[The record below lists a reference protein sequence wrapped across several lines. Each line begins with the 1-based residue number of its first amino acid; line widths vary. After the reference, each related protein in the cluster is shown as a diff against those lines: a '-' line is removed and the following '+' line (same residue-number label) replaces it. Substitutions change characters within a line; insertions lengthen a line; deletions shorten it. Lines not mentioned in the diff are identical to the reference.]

1 MNCLSVFDHFVGLA
15 LKGSTVEIQ
24 GQKNHSFLP
33 LLRNFLKFKL
43 IKCLEFAFGI
53 KQIFQSIP
61 MEEHTAMTN
70 HWTDFYMRAALAF
83 NELILKV
90 KFGDDALAQ
99 IDELIDEAIS

>member
-1 MNCLSVFDHFVGLA
+1 
-15 LKGSTVEIQ
+15 
-24 GQKNHSFLP
+24 
-33 LLRNFLKFKL
+33 
-43 IKCLEFAFGI
+43 
-53 KQIFQSIP
+53 

-70 HWTDFYMRAALAF
+70 HWTDFYMRAALVF